1 MIDKKVTFNEIKA
14 LTLKTERKLISSIN
28 VFDVYEGDN
37 LGEGKK
43 SYSVSYILEDVNQT
57 LKDKV
62 IDKVMNKLINVYE
75 KELNAIIRR

>member
-1 MIDKKVTFNEIKA
+1 MLNKSA
-14 LTLKTERKLISSIN
+14 LKTERKLITSIN

-37 LGEGKK
+37 LGKGKK
-43 SYSVSYILEDVNQT
+43 SYSVRYVLEDPNQT